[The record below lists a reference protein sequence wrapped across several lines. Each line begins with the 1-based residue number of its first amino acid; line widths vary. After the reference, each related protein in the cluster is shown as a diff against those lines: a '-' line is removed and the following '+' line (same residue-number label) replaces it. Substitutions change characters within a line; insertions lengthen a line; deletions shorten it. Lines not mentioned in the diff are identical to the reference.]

1 MHIRPALLSAAA
13 AAALALAPLGAA
25 TAQTYHHS
33 DPAKDV
39 ASQPVDSTTNASTPA
54 PTTKDPDIVRMTVRH
69 TRQRVN
75 TTVRL
80 RDLARTGSMAMVG
93 LRVRTNE
100 HVHRELDV
108 FSGPGQW
115 GGQAMFSSP
124 TKSVTCK
131 GVRHHLDY
139 ATNVITLSIP
149 SSCLSNPRW
158 VQVGIGAVKL
168 DGKTAY
174 GDDAQST
181 KMANSL
187 HWSPRIHRG

>member
-1 MHIRPALLSAAA
+1 MHIRPALVSAAA
-13 AAALALAPLGAA
+13 AAALALVPLGAA
-25 TAQTYHHS
+25 SAQTYQHS

-39 ASQPVDSTTNASTPA
+39 ASQSVDSTTNASTPA

-69 TRQRVN
+69 TGQRVN
-75 TTVRL
+75 TRLRL
-80 RDLARTGSMAMVG
+80 RDLARTGDLAMVG
-93 LRVRTNE
+93 LKVRTNE

-108 FSGPGQW
+108 FSAPGQW
-115 GGQAMFSSP
+115 GGRTMFSSP
-124 TKSVTCK
+124 RKSVTCK

-158 VQVGIGAVKL
+158 VQVGVGAVRL
-168 DGKTAY
+168 SGKTAY
-174 GDDAQST
+174 GDDAQSST
-181 KMANSL
+181 MANNL